1 MYRSRIRGVI
11 LSGHFAVSLPHI
23 DIYSFYEKGFI
34 SSIALESSGYSISA
48 AK

>member
-23 DIYSFYEKGFI
+23 DIYSYEKGFI